1 LEKEIMGHI
10 RIIVEKSNVMPY
22 TYKGEALHYI
32 EIDTLDYTIDQLS
45 RESAN
50 KIWDWARKYHISV
63 NASDELDEILDEIS
77 IS

>member
-1 LEKEIMGHI
+1 MGRI
-10 RIIVEKSNVMPY
+10 RVIVEKSDLIPY

-45 RESAN
+45 QGTIN
-50 KIWDWARKYHISV
+50 KIKDCARKYHISV
-63 NASDELDEILDEIS
+63 NAFEELEEILDEIA